1 MNLPGKH
8 ILLGMTGGI
17 AAYKVCEL
25 VRRAQDEGAQVTVV
39 MTRAAQEF
47 VTPTTM
53 QALSGRPV
61 FTDAWGTHGGTVDN
75 AMPHIELTRTA
86 DALLVAPASAHFIA
100 KTAHGLADDLLSTL
114 VVARRCPL
122 LVAPAMNVEMW
133 TNPATQRNV
142 QTLRADG
149 IALAG
154 PARGDQ
160 ACGETGDGRMLEPAQ
175 LLAEL
180 IALFQPKR
188 LAGKR
193 VLLTAGPTFEPI
205 DPVRGITNLSSG
217 RMGFAVARAAWE
229 AGAEVT
235 LVAGPTALATPHGVT
250 RIDVLTAQQ
259 MQAAVQAA
267 LQSSEGA
274 CDVFIAVAAVA
285 DWRVENASA
294 SKLKKDAG
302 APPALRFTANPDI
315 LAQVAAQPRPPYCV
329 GFAAETDNVLAYAAA
344 KRAAKGVPL
353 LVANRAQD
361 ALGATDSE
369 LHLIDAQGATT
380 LPRADK
386 LTQARRL
393 IAAIAERIPSS
404 ADADR

>member
-61 FTDAWGTHGGTVDN
+61 FTDAWGAHGGTVDN

-267 LQSSEGA
+267 LQSGEGA